1 MKQSMVG
8 SEKQNQ
14 IGTAFAMGKNTSY
27 KVGMI
32 EKQLF
37 HDVTGCRGKPRTVE
51 GRVIAL
57 TNKFG
62 NLAGGLQEADNST
75 FLKSGQMP

>member
-14 IGTAFAMGKNTSY
+14 IGTAFAMGKNTRS

-37 HDVTGCRGKPRTVE
+37 HGCNSEELEQLRT
-51 GRVIAL
+51 
-57 TNKFG
+57 
-62 NLAGGLQEADNST
+62 SY
-75 FLKSGQMP
+75 

>member
-14 IGTAFAMGKNTSY
+14 IGTAFAMGKNTQSWNDW
-27 KVGMI
+27 KNNC
-32 EKQLF
+32 F
-37 HDVTGCRGKPRTVE
+37 TDVTAAQKRTVE
-51 GRVIAL
+51 GRVISNSINSEIWQVGCKKL
-57 TNKFG
+57 T
-62 NLAGGLQEADNST
+62 T

>member
-14 IGTAFAMGKNTSY
+14 IGTAFAMGKNTRS

-37 HDVTGCRGKPRTVE
+37 HGCNRRGTRTVE

-57 TNKFG
+57 NKFG
-62 NLAGGLQEADNST
+62 NLAGGLQEADK

>member
-14 IGTAFAMGKNTSY
+14 IGTAFAMGKNTRS

-37 HDVTGCRGKPRTVE
+37 HGCNRLRG
-51 GRVIAL
+51 
-57 TNKFG
+57 TN
-62 NLAGGLQEADNST
+62 S
-75 FLKSGQMP
+75 

>member
-14 IGTAFAMGKNTSY
+14 IGTAFAMGKNTRS

-37 HDVTGCRGKPRTVE
+37 HGCNRRGTRTVE
-51 GRVIAL
+51 GRVIAP
-57 TNKFG
+57 NSINSEIWQVGCKRG
-62 NLAGGLQEADNST
+62 VNGLRY
-75 FLKSGQMP
+75 

>member
-14 IGTAFAMGKNTSY
+14 IGTAFAMGKNTS

-37 HDVTGCRGKPRTVE
+37 HGCNSEELEQLRT
-51 GRVIAL
+51 
-57 TNKFG
+57 
-62 NLAGGLQEADNST
+62 SY
-75 FLKSGQMP
+75 